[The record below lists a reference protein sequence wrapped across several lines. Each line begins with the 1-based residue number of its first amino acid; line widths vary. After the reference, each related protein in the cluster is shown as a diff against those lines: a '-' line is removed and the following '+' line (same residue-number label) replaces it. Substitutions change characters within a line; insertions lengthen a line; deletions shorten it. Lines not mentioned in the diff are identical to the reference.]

1 MSPAIVNLDVIIVF
15 SYGPGDCIGRILE
28 SIAMMSTTIIVP
40 SSSMIW
46 TSSYPVVVADGR
58 RRLRGTDGTRA
69 YDADDAACSN
79 VEASSILW
87 LGILKM
93 VTK

>member
-1 MSPAIVNLDVIIVF
+1 MDPATAYRLHLGIDRDDV
-15 SYGPGDCIGRILE
+15 DDDHR
-28 SIAMMSTTIIVP
+28 
-40 SSSMIW
+40 
-46 TSSYPVVVADGR
+46 PVVVNDLDIFLSRRSRGRSNLRMQRDGR

-79 VEASSILW
+79 DEASSILW